1 MVVTV
6 LVHIG
11 KTGAS
16 NGMSAKMVK
25 LANTGVQ
32 SIRDLSERLSSAE
45 LAKHHRNELIP
56 SIDSLGGF
64 VSLVLLN

>member
-1 MVVTV
+1 
-6 LVHIG
+6 
-11 KTGAS
+11 
-16 NGMSAKMVK
+16 MSAKMVK